1 MLNESDAIFD
11 LRRLRG
17 FVVGGRWSDA
27 LRYLARFLPPP
38 DTRRPLSAEAMALRL
53 FLGAH
58 RSLANIVAGEDGSA
72 AMYGQYLS
80 HDRTLCHGAIRLRS
94 IMLNVLCSRQQVR
107 DSIDWECVRLK
118 AALIVYTLVHRTP
131 ELKELVFRPDGPIN
145 KPHNVLPIGFGF
157 HRRYPLKKQAHSI
170 LPSTILGK
178 QARGARASALAKH
191 YLGKRRSLLAISSPS
206 QESCDELSMS
216 KALNWVADI
225 VDECLKAGKRVESH
239 QVNPLQISVTEGK
252 FTLYFFQSN
261 KGT

>member
-1 MLNESDAIFD
+1 MPIGTMRGDGKAENPCVRRFRHRRLCSWLWLQGLQATAESMLNESDAIFD

-145 KPHNVLPIGFGF
+145 KPHNVLPSSYWV
-157 HRRYPLKKQAHSI
+157 RVPPEVSSQKTSPLN
-170 LPSTILGK
+170 
-178 QARGARASALAKH
+178 LAKH
-191 YLGKRRSLLAISSPS
+191 YLGKTSPRGKSLCSCQALSWEKEKSAGYF
-206 QESCDELSMS
+206 ESLSGIM
-216 KALNWVADI
+216 
-225 VDECLKAGKRVESH
+225 
-239 QVNPLQISVTEGK
+239 
-252 FTLYFFQSN
+252 
-261 KGT
+261 

>member
-1 MLNESDAIFD
+1 MHVPRIKNQFRVNDDDNRD
-11 LRRLRG
+11 L
-17 FVVGGRWSDA
+17 
-27 LRYLARFLPPP
+27 
-38 DTRRPLSAEAMALRL
+38 
-53 FLGAH
+53 
-58 RSLANIVAGEDGSA
+58 
-72 AMYGQYLS
+72 
-80 HDRTLCHGAIRLRS
+80 
-94 IMLNVLCSRQQVR
+94 
-107 DSIDWECVRLK
+107 IDWECVRLK

-239 QVNPLQISVTEGK
+239 QVNPLQISVTEGSSVV
-252 FTLYFFQSN
+252 FSGLILNHEMPSVAN
-261 KGT
+261 EGTDH